1 MRRTRPFS
9 AGLKAFSVKAHHVLP
24 MRRQAHVLTDGLA
37 GVESRMTCIVGA
49 YRKAVREKD
58 FPVDLL
64 ELGLKV
70 KIEEARLTTRQ

>member
-1 MRRTRPFS
+1 
-9 AGLKAFSVKAHHVLP
+9 